1 VIILIGAGGALATPQ
16 GRHLLNEPAQKASSA
31 RLGLVQRSLDLF
43 EAHPIQGSGLGAF
56 ATATGKKKA
65 APHNVVSGTAAE
77 LGIVGTFALFALLL
91 TVLWAIRNRRP
102 DADRPTHLILA
113 ALFATIFVHAL
124 AYDNFFADPAMWV
137 VAALLATGA
146 GIFPLLTDD
155 PERPLLRGDLA

>member
-1 VIILIGAGGALATPQ
+1 MLD
-16 GRHLLNEPAQKASSA
+16 EPVQKASSA
-31 RLGLVQRSLDLF
+31 RLGLVQRSIDLF

-77 LGIVGTFALFALLL
+77 LGIVGALTLLAVL
-91 TVLWAIRNRRP
+91 MSVLWAIRNRRP

-137 VAALLATGA
+137 VAALLASGA
-146 GIFPLLTDD
+146 GLLPLARDED
-155 PERPLLRGDLA
+155 ERPVLSGSIA

>member
-1 VIILIGAGGALATPQ
+1 MVKSAKTTKKK
-16 GRHLLNEPAQKASSA
+16 PAKKTTKKKAA
-31 RLGLVQRSLDLF
+31 P
-43 EAHPIQGSGLGAF
+43 AKKK
-56 ATATGKKKA
+56 TGKKKA

-137 VAALLATGA
+137 IAALLATGA

-155 PERPLLRGDLA
+155 PERPMLRGDLA